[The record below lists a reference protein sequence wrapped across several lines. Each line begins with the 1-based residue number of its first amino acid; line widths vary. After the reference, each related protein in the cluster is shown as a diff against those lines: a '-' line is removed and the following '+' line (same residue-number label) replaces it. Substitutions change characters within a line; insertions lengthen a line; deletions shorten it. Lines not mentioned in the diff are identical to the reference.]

1 VILAAV
7 SPPKNE
13 VTPCFTLANEGIVWL
28 VQYRLVAKNANR
40 LGRHDRFTHFWLTVD
55 LLIYSD
61 PLITSYYHTIPTF
74 DPYVQMRLH
83 HWSRLFKW
91 AFHGILTV
99 HLGVDGRNVRFKDT
113 DSVGLLTSNFKN
125 QSRPGYPRFMYIIN
139 YNFIYIYIYISVCA
153 CANIQVQRIPAPSAK
168 IQLSVCLSKLWST
181 YGVLFPGELLMKFI
195 PLGPARAEEPSLG
208 RVANSLADRC
218 L

>member
-1 VILAAV
+1 MILAAV

-139 YNFIYIYIYISVCA
+139 SNFIYIYIYKCVRVRTFRSNA
-153 CANIQVQRIPAPSAK
+153 FQRHQLRYSC
-168 IQLSVCLSKLWST
+168 LSVYLNC
-181 YGVLFPGELLMKFI
+181 
-195 PLGPARAEEPSLG
+195 GPHTECCSL
-208 RVANSLADRC
+208 VNS
-218 L
+218 